1 MKLKDVRRPVPV
13 SERIGVEFPRYFTS
27 HLEAGKNPYDEVKW
41 ELRTAS
47 IGNDKGAVIFEQRDV
62 EVPIDWSQTATNI
75 VVSKYFYGK
84 IGSPERETSVRQLV
98 GRVVDTISDWGGS
111 QGYFKTPEDA
121 ANFRSELAHL
131 MLTQK
136 ACFNSPVWFNVGVK
150 EPRGYGWYYDEPTG
164 SIKKLEQGEIRPQC
178 SACFI
183 NSVGDTLEGILDLA
197 KTEGMLFK
205 WGSGTGTNL
214 STLREEDGLL
224 SSGGRASGPLSFMKG
239 FDAFAGVIKSGGKT
253 RRAAK
258 MVILNADH
266 PDIEKFVWCKAK
278 EEKKAHTL
286 IDAGYDSSLDGDAYG
301 SIFFQNANNSVR
313 ATDEFMEAVASDGDW
328 WTRSR
333 LAGQPVKRFKARDL
347 MRQIAEATHQCGD
360 PGMQFDTTIN
370 RWHTSK
376 NTARIN
382 ASNPC
387 SEYMFLDDSACNLAS
402 LNLMK
407 FVAKDGTFDVEAYRH
422 AVDTVT
428 IAQEI
433 IVDNA
438 AYPTEKIAKNSHD
451 FRPLG
456 LGYANL
462 GALLMSMGIPYDSDH
477 GRDWAAGLTAIMCG
491 QSYLT
496 SARIAADSTG
506 PCEGYAKNEDPFLEV
521 IRMHRDSTSRI
532 DNRRVPQ
539 AVYENARKCWEE
551 AYELGRVAGFRNAQ
565 VTVLAPT
572 GTIGF
577 MMDCDTTGIEPDLA
591 LVKYKKLVGGGVIK
605 IVNNTVPE
613 ALLKLG
619 YSADQMNKI
628 VDHIDSSGTIEGAP
642 GLRPEHL
649 PVFDCS
655 FRPQNGVR
663 SIHYMGH
670 VRMMAAVQPF
680 ISGAISKTINMPEE
694 STVEEIMDAYTESW
708 RLGLKA
714 VAIYRDNSKRVQP
727 LSSGTAKGA
736 KAANGP
742 MQVEI
747 KEKIVYQPVRHKLP
761 LERQSLTHKFS
772 IGGHEGYITVGLY
785 EDGTPGEVFISM
797 AKEGSTISGLMDSF
811 ATAISYALQYGVPLK
826 FFVDKFSHVRFE
838 PSGWT
843 GNPQVPYAK
852 SIMDYIFRWMGAKFL
867 GPEYAAGEAGDA
879 PKLRVTE
886 PEVQQ
891 TLFAPSV
898 TDAPACSECGG
909 LMTRNGSCYKC
920 ENCGGTSGCS

>member
-1 MKLKDVRRPVPV
+1 MGTAVTMKAKNSRRPVPV
-13 SERIGVEFPRYFTS
+13 TDRIGVDFNRYFTG
-27 HLEAGKNPYDEVKW
+27 HLGPEKTPYDEVQW

-62 EVPIDWSQTATNI
+62 EVPADWSQTATNI

-84 IGSPERETSVRQLV
+84 IGTPERETSVRDLI
-98 GRVVDTISDWGGS
+98 GRVVNTIANWGKD
-111 QGYFKTPEDA
+111 QRYFKTHGDA
-121 ANFRSELAHL
+121 ENFRSELAHI

-136 ACFNSPVWFNVGVK
+136 ACFNSPVWFNVGVT
-150 EPRGYGWYYDEPTG
+150 EPRGYGWYYDETAAEV
-164 SIKKLEQGEIRPQC
+164 KKLNTGELRPQC

-183 NSVGDTLEGILDLA
+183 NSVGDTLESILDLA

-214 STLREEDGLL
+214 STLREGDGLL

-266 PDIEKFVWCKAK
+266 PDVDKFIWCKAK

-286 IDAGYDSSLDGDAYG
+286 IDAGYDASLDGDAYG

-313 ATDEFMEAVASDGDW
+313 ATDEFMEAVVNDGDW
-328 WTRSR
+328 WTKSR
-333 LAGQPVKRFKARDL
+333 LANQPVKRLKAREL
-347 MRQIAEATHQCGD
+347 LHEIAEATWQCGD
-360 PGMQFDTTIN
+360 PGMQFDTTVN

-407 FVAKDGTFDVEAYRH
+407 FVGSDGVFDVEGYRH
-422 AVDTVT
+422 AIDTVT

-438 AYPTEKIAKNSHD
+438 AYPTERIAKNSHD

-462 GALLMSMGIPYDSDH
+462 GALLMSMGIPYDSDQ
-477 GRDWAAGLTAIMCG
+477 GRDWAAALTAIMCG

-496 SARIAADSTG
+496 SARVAADATG
-506 PCEGYAKNEDPFLEV
+506 PCEGYEINEEPFLDV

-532 DNRRVPQ
+532 DSKRVPQ
-539 AVYENARKCWEE
+539 HVYENARQCWEE
-551 AYELGRVAGFRNAQ
+551 AYELGKVAGFRNAQ
-565 VTVLAPT
+565 TTVIAPT

-605 IVNNTVPE
+605 IVNNTVPA
-613 ALLKLG
+613 ALTKLG
-619 YSADQMNKI
+619 YNPDQVNAI

-642 GLRPEHL
+642 YLKPEHL
-649 PVFDCS
+649 AVFDCS
-655 FRPQNGVR
+655 FRPQNGSR

-670 VRMMAAVQPF
+670 VRMMAATQPF

-694 STVEEIMDAYTESW
+694 STVEEIIDAYVESW
-708 RLGLKA
+708 KLGLKA

-727 LSSGTAKGA
+727 LSSGTSKGA
-736 KAANGP
+736 KAANGGP
-742 MQVEI
+742 
-747 KEKIVYQPVRHKLP
+747 
-761 LERQSLTHKFS
+761 ERQ
-772 IGGHEGYITVGLY
+772 
-785 EDGTPGEVFISM
+785 
-797 AKEGSTISGLMDSF
+797 KE
-811 ATAISYALQYGVPLK
+811 
-826 FFVDKFSHVRFE
+826 R
-838 PSGWT
+838 
-843 GNPQVPYAK
+843 
-852 SIMDYIFRWMGAKFL
+852 R
-867 GPEYAAGEAGDA
+867 
-879 PKLRVTE
+879 
-886 PEVQQ
+886 
-891 TLFAPSV
+891 
-898 TDAPACSECGG
+898 
-909 LMTRNGSCYKC
+909 
-920 ENCGGTSGCS
+920 